1 MTQNF
6 TVPMYVHFDESGNL
20 LKIANYKSEDSS
32 YITVTYHDVE
42 KILDGTETMS
52 NFSVKKDSSNIFKLV
67 KNLSYDTTNYDV
79 DKRIYAIPKNNSG
92 ATLKIYQDV
101 KNKKWIFDVD
111 PDFRKSYFENQFIID
126 NRMFFSI
133 TASGDPN
140 ILYRFIQINF
150 ADVVKHK
157 KILKFITDDEQNENI
172 EIYTHKKID
181 SYTHEVINE

>member
-6 TVPMYVHFDESGNL
+6 TIPMYVHFDENGHI
-20 LKIANYKSEDSS
+20 LKIANYTSEDSS
-32 YITVTYHDVE
+32 YITVDYHDVK
-42 KILDGTETMS
+42 KILDGTETIN
-52 NFSVKKDSSNIFKLV
+52 NFFVKKDSSNIFKLV
-67 KNLSYDTTNYDV
+67 KKLAYDTNNYDV
-79 DKRIYAIPKNNSG
+79 DNRIYAIPKNNSG
-92 ATLKIYQDV
+92 ATLKIYQDL

-133 TASGDPN
+133 TASSNPN
-140 ILYRFIQINF
+140 ILYRFIQLDF
-150 ADVVKHK
+150 ADVIKHK
-157 KILKFITDDEQNENI
+157 KILEFITDDEQNENI